1 MIYRRKS
8 YKIDSKRIDEFNHLF
23 NEYLLPTQLKYG
35 ASLVGRWMTE
45 EIEGVIEVFAIWEYK
60 SLEEYQNIENQ
71 VKGDEEH
78 VKRVRNQ
85 HEELRIR
92 GENLLKEAPKEDF
105 LLSTV
110 PRNKTILSNFS

>member
-1 MIYRRKS
+1 M
-8 YKIDSKRIDEFNHLF
+8 DD
-23 NEYLLPTQLKYG
+23 
-35 ASLVGRWMTE
+35 GRNRS
-45 EIEGVIEVFAIWEYK
+45 VIEVFAIWEYK
-60 SLEEYQNIENQ
+60 SHEEYQNIENQ

-92 GENLLKEAPKEDF
+92 GENLLKEAPKEDY

-110 PRNKTILSNFS
+110 PRNKTILSNFLQKTI